1 MSFFNALVREFFN
14 HDPFNSMPT
23 MPLQPATQP
32 RLAPSIHMT
41 QMTQMVEGL
50 LLNGGSDS
58 QPTVTVHRTS
68 RSMHNLNHE
77 RPKAPRI
84 SMDAPRSR
92 FREISASNKR
102 DRIGSLESSGCNT
115 QIKAITHQNGDT
127 TKSACDHHNRVRS
140 SSVCEGQWKKS
151 LRKERKRPEKLLPAI
166 TNPSASRTNG
176 AGITGALATH
186 SARGTLNGGNY
197 TTFPKPR
204 SNLGYP
210 FENGN
215 DNLNHSDAS
224 NNNTLPKT
232 SKRDYWAKY
241 GDTISS
247 RRRITAANGEK
258 LEGTHSTEDPD
269 IFNRSYPG
277 AAGTRHSGR
286 RSRNSKH
293 KRHYIQKPLDEDTG
307 LDLRPVL
314 PGRLGQFFSDDIEE
328 QRLVNLLEREM
339 LQRNPGTSWNDIAGL
354 NDAKSLL
361 QEAVVLPLIMPDY
374 FRGIRRPLKG
384 VLMVGPPGTG
394 KTMLA
399 KSVATE
405 CKTTFFNVSSS
416 SLTSKYRGDSEK
428 MVRLLFEM
436 ARFHAPSVIFIDEV
450 DSLCSQRGGD
460 SEHEASRR
468 FKAELLIQMDGLLQ
482 SNINEIDEAEDHHS
496 KDESLQLLD
505 LSIEAEIPEE
515 IPSPQA
521 KSPPK
526 EEIVMVLAATNHPW
540 DIDEAFR
547 RRFEKRILINLPGML
562 QSILITALCFM
573 NYNLTLC
580 IQPTLL
586 YAIIIISY
594 SYTVLY
600 PI

>member
-23 MPLQPATQP
+23 VPIQPAVQP
-32 RLAPSIHMT
+32 RLAPTLQMT

-50 LLNGGSDS
+50 MLNGGPHT
-58 QPTVTVHRTS
+58 QPSLTVRRTS
-68 RSMHNLNHE
+68 KSMHNLNHD
-77 RPKAPRI
+77 RQKVSKI
-84 SMDAPRSR
+84 SIDAPRPT
-92 FREISASNKR
+92 FREIHASNNR
-102 DRIGSLESSGCNT
+102 ENVIELESSGSSK
-115 QIKAITHQNGDT
+115 QLKAITHQNG
-127 TKSACDHHNRVRS
+127 KNSKNNCDHKNVRS

-151 LRKERKRPEKLLPAI
+151 LRTEKRRQEKLLPAI
-166 TNPSASRTNG
+166 TNPNASRTNG
-176 AGITGALATH
+176 AGVIGGSATH
-186 SARGTLNGGNY
+186 SARGTLNGGNPNV
-197 TTFPKPR
+197 FPKPR
-204 SNLGYP
+204 SNIGYP
-210 FENGN
+210 FENGSEN
-215 DNLNHSDAS
+215 GHQSDAP
-224 NNNTLPKT
+224 NNTLPKA
-232 SKRDYWAKY
+232 SKREYWAKY
-241 GDTISS
+241 GETISS
-247 RRRITAANGEK
+247 RRRTTANNGEK
-258 LEGTHSTEDPD
+258 LESNSTEDSD
-269 IFNRSYPG
+269 VFNRSYPG

-293 KRHYIQKPLDEDTG
+293 KRHYIQRPLDEDTG
-307 LDLRPVL
+307 LDLRPIL
-314 PGRLGQFFSDDIEE
+314 PGRMGQFVTEDIEE
-328 QRLVNLLEREM
+328 QRLVNVLEREM

-450 DSLCSQRGGD
+450 DALCSQRGGD

-468 FKAELLIQMDGLLQ
+468 FKAELLIQMDGLLE
-482 SNINEIDEAEDHHS
+482 STINELDERENDQTGE
-496 KDESLQLLD
+496 ESLQLVD
-505 LSIEAEIPEE
+505 LAIEAEVPEAPAKTK
-515 IPSPQA
+515 PSQ
-521 KSPPK
+521 SDLK
-526 EEIVMVLAATNHPW
+526 EDIVMVLAATNHPW

-547 RRFEKRILINLPGML
+547 RRFEKRILIDLPG
-562 QSILITALCFM
+562 ILVI
-573 NYNLTLC
+573 
-580 IQPTLL
+580 
-586 YAIIIISY
+586 
-594 SYTVLY
+594 Y
-600 PI
+600 PNV

>member
-14 HDPFNSMPT
+14 QDPFNSMPT
-23 MPLQPATQP
+23 VQMQPVVQP
-32 RLAPSIHMT
+32 RLAQPSLHMT

-50 LLNGGSDS
+50 LLNGGNET
-58 QPTVTVHRTS
+58 QPKVTVHRTS
-68 RSMHNLNHE
+68 RSMHNLNHD
-77 RPKAPRI
+77 RHKSSRL
-84 SMDAPRSR
+84 SMEGPRSK
-92 FREISASNKR
+92 FREVSSSTNRDKIIELEQSSNNNQ
-102 DRIGSLESSGCNT
+102 L
-115 QIKAITHQNGDT
+115 KAITHQNGNGT
-127 TKSACDHHNRVRS
+127 QIKCDHHKNVRS

-151 LRKERKRPEKLLPAI
+151 LRTEKKRQEKLLPAI
-166 TNPSASRTNG
+166 TNPNASRTNG
-176 AGITGALATH
+176 AGVAGLSATH
-186 SARGTLNGGNY
+186 SSRGTLNGGNP
-197 TTFPKPR
+197 TVFPKPR
-204 SNLGYP
+204 TSLGYP
-210 FENGN
+210 FESGCETGQHG
-215 DNLNHSDAS
+215 DTP
-224 NNNTLPKT
+224 NNNTLPKS

-241 GDTISS
+241 GNTISS
-247 RRRITAANGEK
+247 RRRLTANNNEK
-258 LEGTHSTEDPD
+258 YERSHTTEDSD

-293 KRHYIQKPLDEDTG
+293 KRHYIQKPPDEDIG

-314 PGRLGQFFSDDIEE
+314 PGRLGHFISEDGEE

-339 LQRNPGTSWNDIAGL
+339 LQKNPGTSWNDIAGL

-450 DSLCSQRGGD
+450 DALCSQRGGE

-468 FKAELLIQMDGLLQ
+468 FKAELLIQMDGLLE
-482 SNINEIDEAEDHHS
+482 SSANEFDDMEENET
-496 KDESLQLLD
+496 KDESLQLVD
-505 LSIEAEIPEE
+505 IAIEAEVSEE
-515 IPSPQA
+515 QSSPQP
-521 KSPPK
+521 KTPPK
-526 EEIVMVLAATNHPW
+526 EDIVMVLAATNHPW

-547 RRFEKRILINLPGML
+547 RRFEKRILINLPGM
-562 QSILITALCFM
+562 
-573 NYNLTLC
+573 
-580 IQPTLL
+580 
-586 YAIIIISY
+586 IIEINVVCKVS
-594 SYTVLY
+594 VCC
-600 PI
+600 

>member
-14 HDPFNSMPT
+14 HDPFNSMPPMT
-23 MPLQPATQP
+23 KQPTVQP
-32 RLAPSIHMT
+32 RTTPTIHMT

-50 LLNGGSDS
+50 LLNGGPDNQS
-58 QPTVTVHRTS
+58 TVTVHRTS

-77 RPKAPRI
+77 RPKASRI

-92 FREISASNKR
+92 FREIAPSNTHDKIV
-102 DRIGSLESSGCNT
+102 DLEPSRLNS

-127 TKSACDHHNRVRS
+127 AKSSCDHHNRVRS

-151 LRKERKRPEKLLPAI
+151 LRRERKRPEKLLPAI
-166 TNPSASRTNG
+166 TNPNASRTNG
-176 AGITGALATH
+176 AGIAGASATH
-186 SARGTLNGGNY
+186 SARGTLNGGN
-197 TTFPKPR
+197 TIAFPKPK
-204 SNLGYP
+204 STLGYA
-210 FENGN
+210 FENVN
-215 DNLNHSDAS
+215 QSSNNSDTS

-241 GDTISS
+241 GDTITS
-247 RRRITAANGEK
+247 RKRNSAINGEK
-258 LEGTHSTEDPD
+258 LEGPHTTDDSD

-293 KRHYIQKPLDEDTG
+293 NRHYIPKTLDEDIG

-314 PGRLGQFFSDDIEE
+314 PGRLRQFFSDDIEE
-328 QRLVNLLEREM
+328 QKLVNLLEREM

-361 QEAVVLPLIMPDY
+361 QEAVVLPLLMPDY

-450 DSLCSQRGGD
+450 DALCSQRGGD

-482 SNINEIDEAEDHHS
+482 STIDELDESEELHS
-496 KDESLQLLD
+496 KDESLQLVD
-505 LSIEAEIPEE
+505 LAIEAEVSEE
-515 IPSPQA
+515 IPCPQA

-547 RRFEKRILINLPGML
+547 RRFEKRILINLPGMN
-562 QSILITALCFM
+562 QGF
-573 NYNLTLC
+573 
-580 IQPTLL
+580 LL
-586 YAIIIISY
+586 L
-594 SYTVLY
+594 VKLY
-600 PI
+600 VN